1 MYTLMKSQPNT
12 LEDAVTRSPAHMQKE
27 VARYVAFDEAVAA
40 CEKRNREGSSRH
52 YVMNKS
58 GKEYYAGVWID

>member
-1 MYTLMKSQPNT
+1 MYTLMRSQPNT
-12 LEDAVTRSPAHMQKE
+12 LKDAPTRSPAHMQKE
-27 VARYVAFDEAVAA
+27 VATYVAFDEAVAA

-52 YVMNKS
+52 YVMNES